1 MKEKIATTTW
11 LPRKDQVEMVTK
23 FKDDRN
29 TNTFKT
35 FFNNKNHFKIEIV
48 ITINA
53 TLIKVANPGSLPPFC
68 TNRQKLWREIK
79 QSSVLL

>member
-1 MKEKIATTTW
+1 MWLGTSSDEKKIATTTW

-35 FFNNKNHFKIEIV
+35 FFNNKNHFKIQIV
-48 ITINA
+48 KTINA
-53 TLIKVANPGSLPPFC
+53 TLIKVANPGSIPPFMSRDR
-68 TNRQKLWREIK
+68 NSGEK
-79 QSSVLL
+79 

>member
-1 MKEKIATTTW
+1 MWLGTSSDEKKIATTTW

-53 TLIKVANPGSLPPFC
+53 TLIKVANPGSLPFFC
-68 TNRQKLWREIK
+68 P
-79 QSSVLL
+79 